1 MPAAASV
8 GRHVSGRG
16 AGAASGA
23 SGLGGGAPGAAGG
36 ARRAFRIVAVDLQ
49 RLDLHLAAGHRTSYG
64 EERYRPVVLARVVVE
79 GGDVAGGAEGW
90 GECAALAE
98 PTYDEEYATGA
109 WAVLRDHLGPRLL
122 GAEVVTD
129 GDVMHT
135 LHGVG
140 RVLGAV
146 RGHRMAKACLEMAV
160 ADAVLR
166 RSGRSLASAL
176 GVETTHVA
184 AGAAVGLPVD
194 LGRARDEVAGAVAA
208 GFSRVRVKIAP
219 GCDVG
224 PVRSLRSSFPDL
236 ALQVDANGAYGRD
249 GARVLDG
256 LDDLGLACVEQPLD
270 PADLLGHAEL
280 VRRWRTPVCLD
291 ESVRDAADV
300 DVVAALGAATLIC
313 LKPARLGG
321 IGPAVDAHRRA
332 RSAGIGLWCGGMLQ
346 TARGRAVDAAV
357 SGLPG
362 FVLAGDLGAASPAF
376 VEPDP
381 FGGVELRSGSVKVYQ
396 GAGVGPP
403 PDADR
408 LRAVTVEEVSVV
420 R

>member
-1 MPAAASV
+1 M
-8 GRHVSGRG
+8 
-16 AGAASGA
+16 
-23 SGLGGGAPGAAGG
+23 
-36 ARRAFRIVAVDLQ
+36 DLV
-49 RLDLHLAAGHRTSYG
+49 RVELHLAVGHRTSYG
-64 EERYRPVVLARVVVE
+64 EERHRPVVLARVLVE
-79 GGDVAGGAEGW
+79 GGESAGGAEGW
-90 GECAALAE
+90 GECAALAD
-98 PTYDEEYATGA
+98 PVYDEEYAAGA

-122 GAEVVTD
+122 GAEVDAD
-129 GDVMHT
+129 GDLMHT
-135 LHGVG
+135 LSGVG
-140 RVLGAV
+140 QVLGAV

-166 RSGRSLASAL
+166 WSGRSLAFAL
-176 GVETTHVA
+176 GVEATHVA
-184 AGAAVGLPVD
+184 AGAAVGLPDD
-194 LGRARDEVAGAVAA
+194 LARTRDEVAGAVAA
-208 GFSRVRVKIAP
+208 GFARVRVKIAP

-224 PVRSLRSSFPDL
+224 PVRALRSCFPDL
-236 ALQVDANGAYGRD
+236 AIQVDANGAYGHD
-249 GARVLDG
+249 GARALDG
-256 LDDLGLACVEQPLD
+256 LDDLGLACIEQPLD

-280 VRRWRTPVCLD
+280 ARRWRTPVCLD

-300 DVVAALGAATLIC
+300 DMVAALGAASMIC

-332 RSAGIGLWCGGMLQ
+332 RLARIGLWCGGMLQ

-362 FVLAGDLGAASPAF
+362 FVLAGDLGMSSPAF

-381 FGGVELRSGSVKVYQ
+381 FGSVRLRSGRVEVYQ
-396 GAGVGPP
+396 GAGVGPL

-408 LRAVTVEEVSVV
+408 LRAVTAEEVSVA